1 MIYIEV
7 TRKESMQK
15 IRYYFEKYKL
25 IIVITIIVMVI
36 ISFFILLIKD
46 KYNTVEEEIVTDI
59 EKNDTI
65 NLIKV
70 EIKGLVKNPGVYEIS
85 ENSRV
90 IDVINKAGGL
100 LEDASTQNLNLSK
113 KIVDEDVIIVNSKE
127 MEESN
132 LNDYVNSNTNT
143 SINTQNK
150 NVSDGLISI
159 NNATIEELE
168 TLPQVGEKKAI
179 AIIEYRNQNGPFK
192 SLDEIMNVSG
202 IGDKIYSKI
211 KDYIKL

>member
-1 MIYIEV
+1 
-7 TRKESMQK
+7 MQK